1 LPQQKLIV
9 PLQLKMKRFFAI
21 LLILITAFYV
31 LPVADGF
38 IPDSAVTTKSIEEKG
53 DEKESETKK
62 EAEKEFI
69 ATYNLLITLCFAN
82 NTAGVDAPLTYTPVH
97 YTVETPPPNLV

>member
-1 LPQQKLIV
+1 
-9 PLQLKMKRFFAI
+9 MKRFFAI

-38 IPDSAVTTKSIEEKG
+38 MTDSEITAKTIEEKG

-62 EAEKEFI
+62 EAEKEFV
-69 ATYNLLITLCFAN
+69 AAYNLLFTLCFAN
-82 NTAGVDAPLTYTPVH
+82 NAAGVEAPLTYTPVH
-97 YTVETPPPNLV
+97 YTVETPPPNLA